1 MKNSTQRRLA
11 NLFLKSKA
19 EGLNDAEMQYYNALS
34 KIFMKRVNNIL
45 KYGRK

>member
-1 MKNSTQRRLA
+1 MKNSTLRHLA
-11 NLFLKSKA
+11 YLDAKYEKC
-19 EGLNDAEMQYYNALS
+19 GLNSREMSYYSAVS